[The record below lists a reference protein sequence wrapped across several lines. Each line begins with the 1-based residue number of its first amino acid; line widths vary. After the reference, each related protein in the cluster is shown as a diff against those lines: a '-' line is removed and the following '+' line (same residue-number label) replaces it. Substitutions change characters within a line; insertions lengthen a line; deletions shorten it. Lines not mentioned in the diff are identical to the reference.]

1 MILDDDHNG
10 IFVFPER
17 EIECIENVGT
27 LRVKVSRTCGA
38 RGKVKVPYKTV
49 DNTALAG
56 KDYIAKEDFLTFYN
70 NEIEWVWSGY
80 LACFFYYVEF
90 LGPF

>member
-70 NEIEWVWSGY
+70 NEIE
-80 LACFFYYVEF
+80 
-90 LGPF
+90 